1 MARIHSKPLVTKFA
15 VAGAFSAM
23 LLGGTV
29 LSSPGFA
36 GDSKLLITIAEDDGS
51 LTELYQDQEDGHF
64 WCIFRYQNGSV
75 IIYDPSNPNPN
86 DDTTGPGSH
95 SDKPDVAA
103 LIKSGAAT
111 FTPRIAPADSAEL
124 LGHLKG
130 GGGLGPRYN
139 PSDDDNGNG
148 PGAAPTHSME
158 VKKTAAEIRQAIEVA
173 NEVASALATLGGS
186 MGDGEEGGTES
197 PTGPNKQG
205 GGNHG
210 DGDGN
215 YTEGQDKDIGQTE
228 KDLLGPKPQYVNP
241 PHLDR
246 TATGGIGDHASTA
259 TGGTGGGGT
268 GGGGSGA
275 SGGTGGA
282 AGTSKGGGLG
292 AHNALGGAHN
302 ALGAHG

>member
-1 MARIHSKPLVTKFA
+1 MARIHSKPLVARFA

-23 LLGGTV
+23 LLGGTM
-29 LSSPGFA
+29 LSAPASA
-36 GDSKLLITIAEDDGS
+36 DSKPVWTEIEDDGS
-51 LTELYQDQEDGHF
+51 VTTLYEDDDGHF
-64 WCIFRYQNGSV
+64 WCIFTYTDGTFEV
-75 IIYDPSNPNPN
+75 YDRSGDSPENEQ
-86 DDTTGPGSH
+86 TGKGSH
-95 SDKPDVAA
+95 SEKPDVVG
-103 LIKSGAAT
+103 LIKDGVVT

-124 LGHLKG
+124 LGHLQG
-130 GGGLGPRYN
+130 TGGLGPHYD
-139 PSDDDNGNG
+139 PGDDDNGHG
-148 PGAAPTHSME
+148 PGAAPSHSME
-158 VKKTAAEIRQAIEVA
+158 VKKTREEILQEIAVMNAIARE
-173 NEVASALATLGGS
+173 LATLGGS

-228 KDLLGPKPQYVNP
+228 KDLLGPKPDVVNP

-246 TATGGIGDHASTA
+246 TAGGSLGDHSSSA
-259 TGGTGGGGT
+259 TGGGT